1 MIKGLTEYDKFKIIH
16 PLPEDTRVTKND
28 IPIIKKEKFDIN
40 GISKMKIL
48 NGCNINSSKNI
59 NNTILINFNYDNIL
73 NGIKLVYNLQ
83 LIYKL

>member
-16 PLPEDTRVTKND
+16 PLPEDTKFTKND
-28 IPIIKKEKFDIN
+28 IPIIKKEKIDIS

-59 NNTILINFNYDNIL
+59 EFGMIL
-73 NGIKLVYNLQ
+73 
-83 LIYKL
+83 